1 MVAHNKEEGTPLL
14 AAGNSTFYFKKNE
27 KKNATGNYES
37 VSDGDGGQVVETLPS
52 GSTEEDF
59 APRTL
64 GTLVKKEKKVI
75 ESPGF
80 FEKLFGA
87 GSKTDND
94 GAAGNKASARTV
106 KPRKAPIKIEPKVF
120 FANERTFL
128 AWMHIS
134 VILAGASVAI
144 LAISDYE
151 NIGKQLYGLIML
163 PVAIAFLVYSM
174 YQYVRRSYMI
184 RNKLPGPYD
193 DAVGPTVLSIMLMV
207 SIAAQFAIKLISINS

>member
-1 MVAHNKEEGTPLL
+1 MVAGNNEEGTPLL
-14 AAGNSTFYFKKNE
+14 GGNNTYYFKKNE
-27 KKNATGNYES
+27 KKNAAGNYES

-64 GTLVKKEKKVI
+64 GTLVKKEKKAI

-80 FEKLFGA
+80 FEKLFGVT
-87 GSKTDND
+87 SKKDNE
-94 GAAGNKASARTV
+94 GAAVKSSTRTV